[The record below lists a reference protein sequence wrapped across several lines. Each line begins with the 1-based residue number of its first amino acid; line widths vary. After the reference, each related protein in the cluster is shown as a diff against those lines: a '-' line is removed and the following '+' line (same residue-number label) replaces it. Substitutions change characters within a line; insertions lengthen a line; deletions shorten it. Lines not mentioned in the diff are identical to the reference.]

1 VAEAAVIMEDRR
13 SPRLGVAALVTAD
26 SGHDLLLGRRNKDP
40 NRGKWVLPGGG
51 VKFGE
56 TVADA
61 LARELWEET
70 GLKMARDFRGPIVV
84 DVLNPAT
91 DEHRVI
97 LFYSG
102 IVIGDDK
109 PRAGGDLLE
118 PRFFSYNALP
128 TSELS
133 PVTVRALR
141 EFGYTDPAWKEML
154 K

>member
-1 VAEAAVIMEDRR
+1 MEPSRNRR

-26 SGHDLLLGRRNKDP
+26 NGHDLLLGRRNKDP
-40 NRGKWVLPGGG
+40 NRGKWVFPGGG

-56 TVADA
+56 SVTDA

-70 GLKMARDFRGPIVV
+70 SLKMTRGIHGPIVI
-84 DVLNPAT
+84 DVIDPGT

-102 IVIGDDK
+102 VVVGNDE

-118 PRFFSYNALP
+118 PRFFSYNSLP

-141 EFGYTDPAWKEML
+141 AFGYMDPAWEDSSP
-154 K
+154 